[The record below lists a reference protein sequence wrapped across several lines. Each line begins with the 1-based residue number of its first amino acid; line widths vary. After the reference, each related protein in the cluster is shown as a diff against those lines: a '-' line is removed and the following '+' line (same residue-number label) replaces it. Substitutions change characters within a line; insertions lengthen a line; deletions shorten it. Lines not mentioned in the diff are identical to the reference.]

1 MPHTVEE
8 KKSAVRRLRRIS
20 GQAQALERSIEE
32 GVECGSAL
40 QQLAALRGAV
50 NSLMAEVL
58 ESHLRESFGRSA
70 KQKGHGKDTSKAVAK
85 LAPMPDIDTT
95 ITEAVSLVRSYL
107 K

>member
-1 MPHTVEE
+1 MPHSVEE
-8 KKSAVRRLRRIS
+8 KKSAIRRLRRIA

-32 GVECGSAL
+32 GVECGVAL

-58 ESHLRESFGRSA
+58 ESHLKESFGRSA
-70 KQKGHGKDTSKAVAK
+70 ASRPPQPQDLDAT
-85 LAPMPDIDTT
+85 ID
-95 ITEAVSLVRSYL
+95 EAVSLVRSYL